1 MPELGSDFLDTCSI
15 QPSFGILGHIY
26 PDFNAS
32 LVIVVIVKVPVV
44 VLLTLGGGGGGWSEL
59 TYESY
64 KDTLISGWNTIL
76 Q

>member
-15 QPSFGILGHIY
+15 QSSFGILGHIY

-32 LVIVVIVKVPVV
+32 IVIVVIVKVPVV
-44 VLLTLGGGGGGWSEL
+44 VLLTLGGGGWSEL

-64 KDTLISGWNTIL
+64 NDILISGWNTIL
-76 Q
+76 